1 MERIPILIIGSG
13 GREHALAWKLAQSP
27 LVGELFIAPG
37 NAGTALVGTNVP
49 IRVDDVAGLVTFA
62 REKGVGLTAVGP
74 EIPLALGLVDAFQ
87 AAGLPVFGPTQAAAQ
102 LEASKAFAKQFM
114 QEEGVP
120 TAVSAT
126 FTDYHQAANY
136 LPDGPSVIKASGLAA
151 GKGVIVCDN
160 RVQAEAALRQ
170 IMLDREFG
178 AAGDEVVIEERLTG
192 PELSVLAFCDGKTA
206 VALAPARDH
215 KRAYDGDLGPNTGG
229 MGVYAPPPDVDDR
242 LVEEIMRTV
251 IQPAVDGMARRGT
264 PYIGV
269 LYAGVMLT
277 PDGPKTLEFN
287 CRFGDP
293 ETQVILPLLDG
304 DLAEIM
310 LACSEGRLTTEMV
323 RVYPGACAT
332 VVMAAPGYPGS
343 YRKGLPISGLG
354 NVPEDV
360 LLFHA
365 GTKAQDGQIV
375 SDGGRVLCVSGRGA
389 DLGTAVARAYASVA
403 AIHFE
408 GAHFRKD
415 IGGGAGGRGSR
426 GEISP
431 APPLPRPSAYAAAG
445 VDIAAGQRAT
455 ELMKTAVHATFGPE
469 VLSNVGSFGGLFDIS
484 KLKEL
489 AAPILVASTDGVG
502 TKTMV
507 AAQMGRWDTIGQD
520 IVNHCAND
528 ILVQGATPLFFL
540 DYVASSKLN
549 PEQIA
554 AVVAGAAAACR
565 ALGCA
570 LLGGETAE
578 MPGVYQPGELDLV
591 GTIVG
596 VVDRER
602 LIDGSHIQA
611 GDVIL
616 GLHSSGLHTNGY
628 TLARAALSGLDWHEP
643 RADLDGSTIGEALL
657 AVHRPYLREIQTL
670 WQAGITVRGLAH
682 ITGGGLIDNPPRI
695 FPKGLGATLRRG
707 SWPEPPIFSLI
718 QRMGEIA
725 EAEMFHVFNMGLGML
740 VIVPAEQAERAGRA
754 LAGELFAVGEMS
766 ADVAGVALA

>member
-310 LACSEGRLTTEMV
+310 LACIEGRLTAEMV
-323 RVYPGACAT
+323 RVSSRRLRHSGHGRA
-332 VVMAAPGYPGS
+332 
-343 YRKGLPISGLG
+343 GLPRQLPQRAAHQRIRQRPGRCAGL
-354 NVPEDV
+354 PRR
-360 LLFHA
+360 H
-365 GTKAQDGQIV
+365 
-375 SDGGRVLCVSGRGA
+375 
-389 DLGTAVARAYASVA
+389 
-403 AIHFE
+403 E
-408 GAHFRKD
+408 GARW
-415 IGGGAGGRGSR
+415 ANCQRWR
-426 GEISP
+426 
-431 APPLPRPSAYAAAG
+431 AG
-445 VDIAAGQRAT
+445 VVCQWAR
-455 ELMKTAVHATFGPE
+455 
-469 VLSNVGSFGGLFDIS
+469 GGFRN
-484 KLKEL
+484 
-489 AAPILVASTDGVG
+489 
-502 TKTMV
+502 
-507 AAQMGRWDTIGQD
+507 GR
-520 IVNHCAND
+520 C
-528 ILVQGATPLFFL
+528 P
-540 DYVASSKLN
+540 
-549 PEQIA
+549 
-554 AVVAGAAAACR
+554 
-565 ALGCA
+565 
-570 LLGGETAE
+570 
-578 MPGVYQPGELDLV
+578 
-591 GTIVG
+591 
-596 VVDRER
+596 R
-602 LIDGSHIQA
+602 LCG
-611 GDVIL
+611 
-616 GLHSSGLHTNGY
+616 
-628 TLARAALSGLDWHEP
+628 
-643 RADLDGSTIGEALL
+643 
-657 AVHRPYLREIQTL
+657 
-670 WQAGITVRGLAH
+670 
-682 ITGGGLIDNPPRI
+682 
-695 FPKGLGATLRRG
+695 RRRH
-707 SWPEPPIFSLI
+707 PF
-718 QRMGEIA
+718 
-725 EAEMFHVFNMGLGML
+725 
-740 VIVPAEQAERAGRA
+740 
-754 LAGELFAVGEMS
+754 
-766 ADVAGVALA
+766 